1 MKVIVEMPMGT
12 TNKWEMKNGQMV
24 IDRVIKLPVPVNY
37 GFIPGT
43 LADDGDPLD
52 VFVISDREYAPG
64 DQTQVDVLGI
74 FECTDQGIS
83 DDKVLAKL
91 RGINLS
97 QSEILSHMCRIGHY
111 LLNYKTGFEVKDY
124 KPIDES
130 ALKKYKSSKEK

>member
-1 MKVIVEMPMGT
+1 MKVVVEMPQGT
-12 TNKWEMKNGQMV
+12 MNKWEMKNGKMV
-24 IDRVIKLPVPVNY
+24 IDRVLKMAIPANY

-43 LADDGDPLD
+43 LAADGDPLD

-64 DQTQVDVLGI
+64 DQVQIDVLGL
-74 FECTDQGIS
+74 FTCLDQGIG

-97 QSEILSHMCRIGHY
+97 QNEILSHMCRIGHY

-124 KPIDES
+124 KSIDES
-130 ALKKYKSSKEK
+130 ELAKYKKGKA